1 MSIYVCSWSFA
12 LYCTNIVGAGE
23 RLRKWWNLVQ
33 ILKEP
38 GGEEES
44 FPDRRMVE
52 GWEAELIP
60 SGTAQ

>member
-1 MSIYVCSWSFA
+1 MPQEM
-12 LYCTNIVGAGE
+12 VGFGAE
-23 RLRKWWNLVQ
+23 